1 MAVPAK
7 ILSLCTGLGGLD
19 LGVEIALRNARVVC
33 AIERDAYCA
42 AVLAQSMEQGRIPQ
56 APIWDDL
63 RTFNGRCWRGTV
75 DIVTAGYPCQPF
87 SVAGKHRGA
96 EDPRHLWPEVA
107 RIVRECTAP
116 IVFLENV
123 ARHLTAGFDV
133 VARDLQDMGYTVA
146 ATVCRAATVGAP
158 HQRERL
164 FALAVFDTGRELC
177 WQFPKWDQ
185 GRAVEREHAKSRDVG
200 TELGNTDGFDG
211 NQGRELWQ
219 SQRRGS
225 HESSEAM
232 ADPNVQPRH
241 GGVLEPQWGEDER
254 IAPHRAGETVAN
266 GNGNGS
272 QVEWEPLSSGERCSS
287 WHELDRCRGEAV
299 ADTHGEQCVSG
310 TGNRRPG
317 WWLESGDRG
326 FWPPGP
332 NELDRWA
339 TVPVELQPNVESSLC
354 RVADGLSN
362 GLGFR
367 REQLHALGN
376 AVVPLQAAYAFV
388 TLVRSITE
396 GE

>member
-1 MAVPAK
+1 VVVPAK

-42 AVLAQSMEQGRIPQ
+42 AVLAQSMEQGHISQ

-107 RIVRECTAP
+107 RIVRECAAP

-123 ARHLTAGFDV
+123 ARHLTVGFDV
-133 VARDLQDMGYTVA
+133 VARDLQGMGYTVA

-164 FALAVFDTGRELC
+164 FALAVSDTGRELC

-185 GRAVEREHAKSRDVG
+185 GRAVEREHAESRDVG
-200 TELGNTDGFDG
+200 SKLGNANGLVG
-211 NQGRELWQ
+211 NKGCELWQ
-219 SQRRGS
+219 SQGCGS
-225 HESSEAM
+225 HEPGEAM
-232 ADPNVQPRH
+232 
-241 GGVLEPQWGEDER
+241 
-254 IAPHRAGETVAN
+254 AN

-272 QVEWEPLSSGERCSS
+272 QVEREPLSSGERCSS
-287 WHELDRCRGEAV
+287 RHELDGCGGEAV
-299 ADTHGEQCVSG
+299 ADTHGEQCLPG
-310 TGNRRPG
+310 ARNQRPG
-317 WWLESGDRG
+317 RRFESSDCG

-339 TVPVELQPNVESSLC
+339 TVPAELQPNVESALC
-354 RVADGLSN
+354 RVVDGLSN

>member
-1 MAVPAK
+1 VAVPAK

-19 LGVEIALRNARVVC
+19 LGVEIALRRARVVC

-87 SVAGKHRGA
+87 SVAGKHLGA

-107 RIVRECTAP
+107 RITRECAAP

-123 ARHLTAGFDV
+123 ARHLTVGFDV
-133 VARDLQDMGYTVA
+133 VARDLQGMGYTVA

-164 FALAVFDTGRELC
+164 FALAVSYTGREFC
-177 WQFPKWDQ
+177 GQFPKWDQ
-185 GRAVEREHAKSRDVG
+185 GRAVEWEHAESRDVG
-200 TELGNTDGFDG
+200 K
-211 NQGRELWQ
+211 
-219 SQRRGS
+219 
-225 HESSEAM
+225 AV
-232 ADPNVQPRH
+232 ADSNVQPRH

-254 IAPHRAGETVAN
+254 IAPHRPGET
-266 GNGNGS
+266 
-272 QVEWEPLSSGERCSS
+272 
-287 WHELDRCRGEAV
+287 V
-299 ADTHGEQCVSG
+299 ADTHGEQCLPG
-310 TGNRRPG
+310 TGNQRPG
-317 WWLESGDRG
+317 RRLESGDRG

-339 TVPVELQPNVESSLC
+339 TVPAELQPNVESSLC
-354 RVADGLSN
+354 RVVDGLSN